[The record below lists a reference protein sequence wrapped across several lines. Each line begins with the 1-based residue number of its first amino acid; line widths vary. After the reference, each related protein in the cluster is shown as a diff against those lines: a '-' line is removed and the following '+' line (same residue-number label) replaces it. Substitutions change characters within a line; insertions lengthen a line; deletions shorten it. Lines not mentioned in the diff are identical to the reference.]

1 MKRIISQASGLIV
14 ACAAP
19 LAMGF
24 TFEAG
29 NIRGSFDSTIAVGM
43 GVRTQSPGCDLINA
57 GATGH
62 NPPSGCLDPS
72 TSGLGDQGNMNYGK
86 GDLFT
91 NYIKGV
97 HELVLKLPEDF
108 TFMARGSWKR
118 DFAAT
123 DTTGALGA
131 ETQFWQGMGADIGS
145 DGLTDDARDELKFKA
160 RLLDLWVSK
169 SFDVADHRVRARLGN
184 QVINW
189 GESLFAIGGINATN
203 AYDFQALSSPG
214 VQLKEAVLPA
224 PMLSVAT
231 GLGHGVNVEAYYQFG
246 WNKSELPPVGSYWS
260 TYNVIGEG
268 MEAYGY
274 DDKDA
279 RDSGQWGLS
288 VRWQPE
294 DSDVNYGFY
303 VMRYHDKLPQARYDQ
318 ATFAPTWIYPEDRM
332 LYGISANLPVGDWA
346 VGTELSYRPKEAVPL
361 NPLPGLA
368 FGPAPC
374 SGRGG
379 ECWKDTKK
387 FQWHLTGLYSL
398 TNANS
403 PDFLDFTGA
412 STGTFLSELVL
423 VKYPGLHDSYDGELL
438 APGANTWVE
447 DLSQFPP
454 KAHGDA
460 TSSGIHLDFSLSY
473 DGTLIPGWTVTPGIY
488 YQQSLGNGRT
498 PSVYS
503 TYTRDASAMNLYL
516 NLVRN
521 PGNWQVSLNYAK
533 FNDGDTPY
541 DQMLRDRDYVGLSVS
556 HSL

>member
-1 MKRIISQASGLIV
+1 MNKIIAKASGLVI
-14 ACAAP
+14 ACTTP

-24 TFEAG
+24 TFETE
-29 NIRGSFDSTIAVGM
+29 NVRGSFDSTIGWGM
-43 GVRTQSPGCDLINA
+43 GVRTQSQGCDLVNA
-57 GATGH
+57 GAAG
-62 NPPSGCLDPS
+62 SGAPACLDS
-72 TSGLGDQGNMNYGK
+72 TVSGIGDQGNLNYDK

-91 NYIKGV
+91 HYLKGV
-97 HELVLKLPEDF
+97 HELLLKFPEDF

-123 DTTGALGA
+123 HTTGALGA
-131 ETQFWQGMGADIGS
+131 ETQFWQAMGSDIGS
-145 DGLTDDARDELKFKA
+145 DGLTDDARDDLKFKA

-169 SFDVADHRVRARLGN
+169 GFDVGEHRARARLGN

-189 GESLFAIGGINATN
+189 GESLFAVGGINATN
-203 AYDFQALSSPG
+203 AYDIQALSSPG
-214 VQLKEAVLPA
+214 VQLKEALLPA
-224 PMLSVAT
+224 PMLSVAS
-231 GLGHGVNVEAYYQFG
+231 GLGYGVNVELYYQFA

-268 MEAYGY
+268 MQEYGF

-303 VMRYHDKLPQARYDQ
+303 VMRYHDKLPQQRYDQ
-318 ATFAPTWIYPEDRM
+318 ASFAPTWIYPEDRM

-361 NPLPGLA
+361 NPLPGFA

-374 SGRGG
+374 SGRDG

-387 FQWHLTGLYSL
+387 FQWHLTGTYNL

-403 PDFLDFTGA
+403 PDFLEFTGA
-412 STGTFLSELVL
+412 STGTLLTELVL

-438 APGANTWVE
+438 APGANSWVE
-447 DLSQFPP
+447 DMSQFPP
-454 KAHGDA
+454 KSRGDA
-460 TSSGIHLDFSLSY
+460 TSSGIHLDFSLTYNS
-473 DGTLIPGWTVTPGIY
+473 TLIPGWTVTPGIY
-488 YQQSLGNGRT
+488 YQQALGNGRT
-498 PSVYS
+498 PSVNS
-503 TYTRDASAMNLYL
+503 TYTRDASSMNLYL
-516 NLVRN
+516 NFVRN

-533 FNDGDTPY
+533 FNDADTPY
-541 DQMLRDRDYVGLSVS
+541 DQLLRDRDYVGLSVS
-556 HSL
+556 HSM

>member
-1 MKRIISQASGLIV
+1 MNKIIAKASGLVI
-14 ACAAP
+14 ACTTP

-24 TFEAG
+24 TFETE
-29 NIRGSFDSTIAVGM
+29 NVRGSFDSTIGWGM
-43 GVRTQSPGCDLINA
+43 GVRTQSQGCDLVNA
-57 GATGH
+57 GAAG
-62 NPPSGCLDPS
+62 SGAPACLDS
-72 TSGLGDQGNMNYGK
+72 TVSGIGDQGNLNYDK

-91 NYIKGV
+91 HYLKGV
-97 HELVLKLPEDF
+97 HELLLKFPEDF

-123 DTTGALGA
+123 HTTGALGA
-131 ETQFWQGMGADIGS
+131 ETQLWQARGSDIGS
-145 DGLTDDARDELKFKA
+145 DGLTDDARDDLKFKA

-169 SFDVADHRVRARLGN
+169 GFDVGEHRARARLGN

-189 GESLFAIGGINATN
+189 GESLFAVGGINATN
-203 AYDFQALSSPG
+203 AYDIQALSSPG
-214 VQLKEAVLPA
+214 VQLKEALLPA
-224 PMLSVAT
+224 PMLSVAS
-231 GLGHGVNVEAYYQFG
+231 GLGYGVNVELYYQFA

-268 MEAYGY
+268 MQEYGF

-303 VMRYHDKLPQARYDQ
+303 VMRYHDKLPQQRYDQ
-318 ATFAPTWIYPEDRM
+318 ASFAPTWIYPEDRM

-346 VGTELSYRPKEAVPL
+346 VGTELSYRPKEAVGL
-361 NPLPGLA
+361 NPLPGFA

-374 SGRGG
+374 SGRDG

-387 FQWHLTGLYSL
+387 FQWHLTGTYSL

-403 PDFLDFTGA
+403 PDFLEFTGA
-412 STGTFLSELVL
+412 STGTLLTELVL

-438 APGANTWVE
+438 APVANSWVE
-447 DLSQFPP
+447 DMSQFPP
-454 KAHGDA
+454 KSRGDA
-460 TSSGIHLDFSLSY
+460 TSSGIHLDFSLTY
-473 DGTLIPGWTVTPGIY
+473 DSTLIPGWTVTPGIY
-488 YQQSLGNGRT
+488 YQQALGNGRT
-498 PSVYS
+498 PSVNS

-516 NLVRN
+516 NFVRN

-533 FNDGDTPY
+533 FNDADTPY
-541 DQMLRDRDYVGLSVS
+541 DQLLRDRDYVGLSVS
-556 HSL
+556 HSM

>member
-1 MKRIISQASGLIV
+1 MNKIIAKASGLVI
-14 ACAAP
+14 ACTTP

-24 TFEAG
+24 TFETE
-29 NIRGSFDSTIAVGM
+29 NVRGSFDSTIGWGM
-43 GVRTQSPGCDLINA
+43 GVRTQSQGCDLVNA
-57 GATGH
+57 GAAG
-62 NPPSGCLDPS
+62 SGAPACLDS
-72 TSGLGDQGNMNYGK
+72 TVSGIGDQGNLNYDK

-91 NYIKGV
+91 HYLKGV
-97 HELVLKLPEDF
+97 HELLLKFPEDF

-123 DTTGALGA
+123 HTTGALGA
-131 ETQFWQGMGADIGS
+131 ETQFWQAMGSDIGS
-145 DGLTDDARDELKFKA
+145 DGLTDDARDDLKFKA

-169 SFDVADHRVRARLGN
+169 GFDVGEHRARARLGN

-189 GESLFAIGGINATN
+189 GESLFAVGGINATN
-203 AYDFQALSSPG
+203 AYDIQALSSPG
-214 VQLKEAVLPA
+214 GQLKEALLPA
-224 PMLSVAT
+224 PMLSVAS
-231 GLGHGVNVEAYYQFG
+231 GLGYGVNVELYYQFA

-268 MEAYGY
+268 MQEYGF

-303 VMRYHDKLPQARYDQ
+303 VMRYHDKMPQQRYDQ
-318 ATFAPTWIYPEDRM
+318 ASFAPTWIYPEDRM

-361 NPLPGLA
+361 NPVPGLA

-374 SGRGG
+374 SGRDG

-387 FQWHLTGLYSL
+387 FQWHLTGSYSL

-403 PDFLDFTGA
+403 PDFLEFTGA
-412 STGTFLSELVL
+412 STGTLLTELVL

-438 APGANTWVE
+438 APGANSWVE
-447 DLSQFPP
+447 DMSQFPP
-454 KAHGDA
+454 KSRGDA
-460 TSSGIHLDFSLSY
+460 TSSGIHLDFSLTY
-473 DGTLIPGWTVTPGIY
+473 DSTLIPGWTVTPGIY
-488 YQQSLGNGRT
+488 YQQALGNGRT

-516 NLVRN
+516 NFVRN
-521 PGNWQVSLNYAK
+521 PGNWQVSLNYSK
-533 FNDGDTPY
+533 FNDADTPY
-541 DQMLRDRDYVGLSVS
+541 DQPLRDRDYVGLSVS
-556 HSL
+556 HSM

>member
-1 MKRIISQASGLIV
+1 
-14 ACAAP
+14 
-19 LAMGF
+19 MGF
-24 TFEAG
+24 TFETE
-29 NIRGSFDSTIAVGM
+29 NIRGSFDSTIGWGM
-43 GVRTQSPGCDLINA
+43 GVRTQSQGCDLVNA
-57 GATGH
+57 GATGSSA
-62 NPPSGCLDPS
+62 PGCLDP
-72 TSGLGDQGNMNYGK
+72 TVSGIGDQGNLNYDK

-91 NYIKGV
+91 HYVKGV
-97 HELVLKLPEDF
+97 HELVLKFPEDF

-123 DTTGALGA
+123 DTTGALAA
-131 ETQFWQGMGADIGS
+131 ETQFWQAMGSDIGS
-145 DGLTDDARDELKFKA
+145 DGLTDDARDDLEFKA

-169 SFDVADHRVRARLGN
+169 TFDVGDQRVRARLGN

-189 GESLFAIGGINATN
+189 GESLFAVGGINATN

-231 GLGHGVNVEAYYQFG
+231 GLGHGVNVEAYYQFA

-260 TYNVIGEG
+260 TTHALGEG
-268 MEAYGY
+268 LEAYGF

-303 VMRYHDKLPQARYDQ
+303 VMRYHDKLPSLSYNQ
-318 ATFAPTWIYPEDRM
+318 ATFAPTWVYPEDRM

-387 FQWHLTGLYSL
+387 FQWHLTGIYSM

-403 PDFLDFTGA
+403 PDLLEFTGA
-412 STGTFLSELVL
+412 STGTLLSELVL
-423 VKYPGLHDSYDGELL
+423 VKYPGLHDSYDGELV

-454 KAHGDA
+454 KSHGDA
-460 TSSGIHLDFSLSY
+460 TSSGIHLDFSLTY
-473 DGTLIPGWTVTPGIY
+473 DSTLIPGWTVTPGIY

-503 TYTRDASAMNLYL
+503 TYSRDASSMNLYL
-516 NLVRN
+516 NFVRN

-533 FNDGDTPY
+533 FNDGDTSY
-541 DQMLRDRDYVGLSVS
+541 DQLLRDRDYVGVAIS
-556 HSL
+556 HSM

>member
-1 MKRIISQASGLIV
+1 MNKIIAKASGLVI
-14 ACAAP
+14 ACTTP

-24 TFEAG
+24 TFETE
-29 NIRGSFDSTIAVGM
+29 NVRGSFDSTIGWGM
-43 GVRTQSPGCDLINA
+43 GVRTQSQGCDLVNA
-57 GATGH
+57 GAAG
-62 NPPSGCLDPS
+62 SGAPACLDS
-72 TSGLGDQGNMNYGK
+72 TVSGIGDQGNLNYDK

-91 NYIKGV
+91 HYLKGV
-97 HELVLKLPEDF
+97 HELLLKFPEDF

-123 DTTGALGA
+123 HTTGALGA
-131 ETQFWQGMGADIGS
+131 ETQFWQAMGSDIGS
-145 DGLTDDARDELKFKA
+145 DGLTDDARDDLKFKA

-169 SFDVADHRVRARLGN
+169 GFDVGEHRARARLGN

-189 GESLFAIGGINATN
+189 GESLFAVGGINATN
-203 AYDFQALSSPG
+203 AYDIQALSSPG
-214 VQLKEAVLPA
+214 VQPKEALLPA
-224 PMLSVAT
+224 PMLNVAS
-231 GLGHGVNVEAYYQFG
+231 GLGYGVNVELYYQFA
-246 WNKSELPPVGSYWS
+246 WNKSESPPVGSYWS

-268 MEAYGY
+268 MQEYGF

-303 VMRYHDKLPQARYDQ
+303 VMRYHDKLPQQRYDQ
-318 ATFAPTWIYPEDRM
+318 ASFAPTWIYPEDRM

-374 SGRGG
+374 SGRDG

-387 FQWHLTGLYSL
+387 FQWHLTGNYSL

-403 PDFLDFTGA
+403 PDFLEFTGA
-412 STGTFLSELVL
+412 STGTLLTELVL

-438 APGANTWVE
+438 APGANSWVE
-447 DLSQFPP
+447 DMSQFPP
-454 KAHGDA
+454 KSRGDA
-460 TSSGIHLDFSLSY
+460 TSSGIHLDFSLTY
-473 DGTLIPGWTVTPGIY
+473 DSTLIPGWTVTPGIY
-488 YQQSLGNGRT
+488 YQQALGNGRT

-516 NLVRN
+516 NFVRN

-533 FNDGDTPY
+533 FNDADTPY
-541 DQMLRDRDYVGLSVS
+541 DQPLRDRDYVGLSVS
-556 HSL
+556 HSM

>member
-1 MKRIISQASGLIV
+1 MNKIIAKASGLVI
-14 ACAAP
+14 ACTTP

-24 TFEAG
+24 TFETE
-29 NIRGSFDSTIAVGM
+29 NVRGSFDSTIGWGM
-43 GVRTQSPGCDLINA
+43 GVRTQSQGCDLVNA
-57 GATGH
+57 GAAG
-62 NPPSGCLDPS
+62 SGAPACLDS
-72 TSGLGDQGNMNYGK
+72 TVSGIGDQGNLNYDK

-91 NYIKGV
+91 HYLKGV
-97 HELVLKLPEDF
+97 HELLLKFPEDF

-123 DTTGALGA
+123 HTTGALGA
-131 ETQFWQGMGADIGS
+131 ETQFWQAMGSDIGS
-145 DGLTDDARDELKFKA
+145 DGLTDDARDDLKFKA

-169 SFDVADHRVRARLGN
+169 GFDVGEHRARARLGN

-189 GESLFAIGGINATN
+189 GESLFAVGGINATN
-203 AYDFQALSSPG
+203 AYDIQALSSPG
-214 VQLKEAVLPA
+214 GQLKEALLPA
-224 PMLSVAT
+224 PMLSVAS
-231 GLGHGVNVEAYYQFG
+231 GLGYGVNVELYYQFA
-246 WNKSELPPVGSYWS
+246 WNKSESPPVGSYWS

-268 MEAYGY
+268 MQEYGF

-303 VMRYHDKLPQARYDQ
+303 VMRYHDKLPQQRYDQ
-318 ATFAPTWIYPEDRM
+318 ASFAPTWIYPEDRM

-361 NPLPGLA
+361 NPVPGLA

-374 SGRGG
+374 SGRDG

-387 FQWHLTGLYSL
+387 FQWHLTGTYSL

-403 PDFLDFTGA
+403 PDFLEFTGA
-412 STGTFLSELVL
+412 STGTLLTELVL

-438 APGANTWVE
+438 APGANSWVE
-447 DLSQFPP
+447 DMSQFPP
-454 KAHGDA
+454 KSRGDA
-460 TSSGIHLDFSLSY
+460 TSSGIHLDFSLTY
-473 DGTLIPGWTVTPGIY
+473 DGSLIPGWTVTPGIY

-498 PSVYS
+498 PSIYS

-516 NLVRN
+516 NFVRN

-556 HSL
+556 HSM